1 MFADKTI
8 IVNGEK
14 NKISS
19 KLMEL
24 KIFKDSKKC
33 SIVNLKGGEGID
45 YSPLFDAIDSAIK
58 VI

>member
-1 MFADKTI
+1 MLFIMD
-8 IVNGEK
+8 
-14 NKISS
+14 
-19 KLMEL
+19 LMEL